1 MRNRVIATGAA
12 TLVMALG
19 LSACGGDGDGGG
31 GGDDAK
37 GKTIKVVAA
46 DYGTSAADA
55 SKPFWEK
62 VAKDFEA
69 ANAGYKVELQVIN
82 WNDIDKTVKTMI
94 AAGNEPDI
102 LQTGGYADKVAD
114 DLLYKVDDVMSPA
127 TKANLS
133 PGFAEAGKVK
143 GAAYGIPWVASTR
156 TFFYNKKAFATAG
169 ITKPPTTWA
178 EVADAAKKLKEKKA
192 AEIPYALPLGPEETQ
207 GETLMWEMGN
217 GGGYKD
223 DAGKYTLNSAQN
235 VETFK
240 WLQDN
245 LVKPGLTYPNPA
257 TTDRKTAFADF
268 AAGKVG
274 MMNGHPSVVKM
285 AEDGKVEYGMASIPG
300 KSGPLDSTL
309 GVGDWTMAFKDGK
322 GSKEAIKKFLDFT
335 YTKDNLVK
343 FSGMYN
349 FIPVTTDA
357 AAAMQADPKN
367 AKLKDFFAALPKAK
381 FYPVSDTSWDVVSA
395 EIKKTG
401 GKAASEDPKAVLD
414 DLQKKAEEAAKTA
427 K

>member
-19 LSACGGDGDGGG
+19 LSACGGDSGGG
-31 GGDDAK
+31 EAK

-46 DYGTSAADA
+46 DYGTTAADA
-55 SKPFWEK
+55 SKPFWDK

-69 ANAGYKVELQVIN
+69 ANAGYKVEVQVIN
-82 WNDIDKTVKTMI
+82 WTDIDKTVKNMI

-114 DLLYKVDDVMSPA
+114 DLLYKVDDVLSPA

-133 PGFAEAGKVK
+133 PGFAKAGEVK

-156 TFFYNKKAFATAG
+156 TLFYNKKALAAAG
-169 ITKPPTTWA
+169 VAKPPTTWA

-192 AEIPYALPLGPEETQ
+192 AEIPFALPLGPEETQ

-217 GGGYKD
+217 GGGYT
-223 DAGKYTLNSAQN
+223 DASGKYTINSAQN

-257 TTDRKTAFADF
+257 STDRKTAFADF

-274 MMNGHPSVVKM
+274 MMNGHPSVIKM
-285 AEDGKVEYGMASIPG
+285 AEDGKVEYGMAKIPG
-300 KSGPLDSTL
+300 KTGPLESTL

-322 GSKEAIKKFLDFT
+322 GEKEAIKKFLDFT
-335 YTKDNLVK
+335 YTKQNLVK
-343 FSGMYN
+343 FASLYN

-357 AAAMQADPKN
+357 AAEMQANPKN
-367 AKLKDFFAALPKAK
+367 AKLKPFFDALPTAK
-381 FYPVSDTSWDVVSA
+381 FYPVNDTSWDVVSA

-401 GKAASEDPKAVLD
+401 GKAASDDPKTVLD
-414 DLQKKAEEAAKTA
+414 DLQKKAEGAAAAAK
-427 K
+427 